1 MEEYEDIENDAPD
14 GFDASAAAGHEH
26 DAVHQ
31 NLQIAHQLEVEA
43 ERSQLAS
50 ARTLKATSGNAAK
63 RLKIQETVKLPAQAE
78 LLKQR

>member
-1 MEEYEDIENDAPD
+1 MVEWRSTKISRTTHPTDSMRPPPR
-14 GFDASAAAGHEH
+14 G
-26 DAVHQ
+26 AVHQ

-43 ERSQLAS
+43 ERRQLAS